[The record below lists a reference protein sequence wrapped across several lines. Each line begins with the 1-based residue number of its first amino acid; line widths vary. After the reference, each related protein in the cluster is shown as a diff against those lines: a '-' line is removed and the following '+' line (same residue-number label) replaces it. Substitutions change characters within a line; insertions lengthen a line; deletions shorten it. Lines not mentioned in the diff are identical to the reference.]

1 MIPFMRYQ
9 RTMKNFEN
17 NGELVMQNAY
27 SVRQINSYI
36 KMMFS
41 QDFVLNKISVKGE
54 VSNCKYH
61 TSGHIYFTLKE
72 ESSALS
78 CVMFAGDRRGLSFQL
93 QNGQQVI
100 VSGNVDV
107 YERDGTYQLYARKI
121 VSDGIG
127 ALYEKFEAL
136 KQELEEMGM
145 FAPEYKQPIPF
156 FVRKLGIVTAP
167 TGAAVRDMIQ
177 VAKRRNPY
185 IEIYL
190 YPAQVQGEGAKE
202 SIVRGIECLDQCDMD
217 VIIIGRGGGS
227 LEDLYAFNEKI
238 VAEAI
243 FQCKTP
249 VISAVGHETDVTIS
263 DFAADLRAPTPSAA
277 AELAVAEFSEIVS
290 SLKQYKN
297 QLSEAMRQKLEQCRM
312 KRDQSEVRLAY
323 LNPKRQVKDQRMQL
337 MEKEEKLQKAMSDKM
352 KEKRQMLSLYIEKMK
367 GLSPLEKLNQGY
379 AFVQNKAGDRVTH
392 IDQVHEGE
400 FIKVYMSDGYIV
412 AKVMDQ
418 MCEPPLVIKD
428 FKKNLSRAT
437 AAEMVSGGKNEGT
450 DIRTDI

>member
-1 MIPFMRYQ
+1 
-9 RTMKNFEN
+9 
-17 NGELVMQNAY
+17 MQNAY

-93 QNGQQVI
+93 QNGQQII

-297 QLSEAMRQKLEQCRM
+297 QLAEAMRQKLEQCRM

-323 LNPKRQVKDQRMQL
+323 LNPKRQVKDQRMHL

-379 AFVQNKAGDRVTH
+379 AFVQNKEGDRVTH

-418 MCEPPLVIKD
+418 MCESPLVIKD
-428 FKKNLSRAT
+428 FKKNF
-437 AAEMVSGGKNEGT
+437 E
-450 DIRTDI
+450 

>member
-1 MIPFMRYQ
+1 MRYE
-9 RTMKNFEN
+9 RTMKNFEH

-41 QDFVLNKISVKGE
+41 QDFVLNRISVKGE

-78 CVMFAGDRRGLSFQL
+78 CVMFAGDRRGLSFHL

-156 FVRKLGIVTAP
+156 FVQKLGIVTAP

-185 IEIYL
+185 IDIYL

-202 SIVRGIECLDQCDMD
+202 SIVRGIECLDQCGMD
-217 VIIIGRGGGS
+217 VIIVGRGGGS
-227 LEDLYAFNEKI
+227 LEDLYAFNEKS

-249 VISAVGHETDVTIS
+249 VISAVGHETDTTIS
-263 DFAADLRAPTPSAA
+263 DFVADLRAPTPSAA
-277 AELAVAEFSEIVS
+277 AELAVVEFSEITS
-290 SLKQYKN
+290 SLRQYKN
-297 QLSEAMRQKLEQCRM
+297 QLTEAMRQKVEQCRI
-312 KRDQSEVRLAY
+312 KLEQREVRLTY
-323 LNPKRQVKDQRMQL
+323 LNPKSQVKDQRMQL
-337 MEKEEKLQKAMSDKM
+337 TEKEEKLQKAMRDKM

-379 AFVQNKAGDRVTH
+379 AFVQNEEGCRVTH
-392 IDQVHEGE
+392 TDQVYKGE
-400 FIKVYMSDGYIV
+400 NIKVYMSDGYIV
-412 AKVMDQ
+412 TKVMDT
-418 MCEPPLVIKD
+418 MGKTPIFMKD
-428 FKKNLSRAT
+428 SKNIF
-437 AAEMVSGGKNEGT
+437 E
-450 DIRTDI
+450 

>member
-93 QNGQQVI
+93 QNGQQII

-297 QLSEAMRQKLEQCRM
+297 QLAEAMRQKLEQCRM

-323 LNPKRQVKDQRMQL
+323 LNPKRQVKDQRMHL

-379 AFVQNKAGDRVTH
+379 AFVQNKEGDRVTH
-392 IDQVHEGE
+392 INQVHEGE

-418 MCEPPLVIKD
+418 MCESPLVIKD
-428 FKKNLSRAT
+428 FKKNF
-437 AAEMVSGGKNEGT
+437 E
-450 DIRTDI
+450 

>member
-297 QLSEAMRQKLEQCRM
+297 QLAEAMRQKLEQCRM

-323 LNPKRQVKDQRMQL
+323 LNPKRQVKDQRMHL

-379 AFVQNKAGDRVTH
+379 AFVQNKEGDRVTH

-418 MCEPPLVIKD
+418 MCESPLVIKD
-428 FKKNLSRAT
+428 FKKNF
-437 AAEMVSGGKNEGT
+437 E
-450 DIRTDI
+450 

>member
-93 QNGQQVI
+93 QNGQQII

-297 QLSEAMRQKLEQCRM
+297 QLAEAMRQKLEQCRM

-323 LNPKRQVKDQRMQL
+323 LNPKRQVKDQRMHL
-337 MEKEEKLQKAMSDKM
+337 MEKEEKLQKAMSDKI

-379 AFVQNKAGDRVTH
+379 AFVQNKEGDRVTH

-418 MCEPPLVIKD
+418 MCESPLVIKD
-428 FKKNLSRAT
+428 FKKNF
-437 AAEMVSGGKNEGT
+437 E
-450 DIRTDI
+450 

>member
-1 MIPFMRYQ
+1 
-9 RTMKNFEN
+9 
-17 NGELVMQNAY
+17 MQSAY

-78 CVMFAGDRRGLSFQL
+78 CVMFAGDRLGLSFRL
-93 QNGQQVI
+93 QNGQQVT
-100 VSGNVDV
+100 VSGNIDV

-167 TGAAVRDMIQ
+167 TGAAGRDMIQ

-202 SIVRGIECLDQCDMD
+202 SIAHGIEQMDQCGMD
-217 VIIIGRGGGS
+217 VIIVGRGGGS

-243 FQCKTP
+243 FRCRTP
-249 VISAVGHETDVTIS
+249 VISAVGHETDTTIS
-263 DFAADLRAPTPSAA
+263 DFVADLRAPTPSAA
-277 AELAVAEFSEIVS
+277 AELAVADFSEITS
-290 SLKQYKN
+290 SLTQYKN
-297 QLSEAMRQKLEQCRM
+297 QLTMAMRQRVEQCRA
-312 KRDQSEVRLAY
+312 KLNQSEVRLSY
-323 LNPKRQVKDQRMQL
+323 LNPRQKIKDQRMQL
-337 MEKEEKLQKAMSDKM
+337 TEKEEKLQKEMRDKI
-352 KEKRQMLSLYIEKMK
+352 KEKRHDLFLYIEKLR

-379 AFVQNKAGDRVTH
+379 AFVQNEEGCRVTH
-392 IDQVHEGE
+392 TDQVREGE
-400 FIKVYMSDGYIV
+400 EMKVYVSDGYIAAQV
-412 AKVMDQ
+412 LEKT
-418 MCEPPLVIKD
+418 CEPPISIKNS
-428 FKKNLSRAT
+428 KNIF
-437 AAEMVSGGKNEGT
+437 E
-450 DIRTDI
+450 

>member
-93 QNGQQVI
+93 QNGQQII

-297 QLSEAMRQKLEQCRM
+297 QLAEAMRQKLEQCRM

-323 LNPKRQVKDQRMQL
+323 LNPKRQVKDQRMHL

-379 AFVQNKAGDRVTH
+379 AFVQNKEGDRVTH

-418 MCEPPLVIKD
+418 MCESPLVIKD
-428 FKKNLSRAT
+428 FKKNF
-437 AAEMVSGGKNEGT
+437 E
-450 DIRTDI
+450 

>member
-1 MIPFMRYQ
+1 
-9 RTMKNFEN
+9 
-17 NGELVMQNAY
+17 MQSAY

-78 CVMFAGDRRGLSFQL
+78 CVMFAGDRLGLSFRL
-93 QNGQQVI
+93 QNGQQVT
-100 VSGNVDV
+100 VSGNIDV

-156 FVRKLGIVTAP
+156 FVLKLGIVTAP

-202 SIVRGIECLDQCDMD
+202 SIAQGIEQMDQCGMD
-217 VIIIGRGGGS
+217 VIIVGRGGGS

-243 FQCKTP
+243 FRCRTP
-249 VISAVGHETDVTIS
+249 VISAVGHETDTTIS
-263 DFAADLRAPTPSAA
+263 DFVADLRAPTPSAA
-277 AELAVAEFSEIVS
+277 AELAVADFSEITS
-290 SLKQYKN
+290 SLTQYKN
-297 QLSEAMRQKLEQCRM
+297 QLTMAMRQRVEQCRA
-312 KRDQSEVRLAY
+312 KLNQSEVRLSY
-323 LNPKRQVKDQRMQL
+323 LNPRQKIKDQRMQL
-337 MEKEEKLQKAMSDKM
+337 TEKEEKLQKEMRDKI
-352 KEKRQMLSLYIEKMK
+352 KEKRHDLFLYIEKLR

-379 AFVQNKAGDRVTH
+379 AFVQNEEGCRVTH
-392 IDQVHEGE
+392 TDQVREGE
-400 FIKVYMSDGYIV
+400 EMKVYVSDGYIAAQV
-412 AKVMDQ
+412 LEKT
-418 MCEPPLVIKD
+418 CEPPISIKNS
-428 FKKNLSRAT
+428 KNIF
-437 AAEMVSGGKNEGT
+437 E
-450 DIRTDI
+450 

>member
-1 MIPFMRYQ
+1 MRYQ

-93 QNGQQVI
+93 QNGQQII

-297 QLSEAMRQKLEQCRM
+297 QLAEAMRQKLEQCRM

-323 LNPKRQVKDQRMQL
+323 LNPKRQVKDQRMHL

-379 AFVQNKAGDRVTH
+379 AFVQNKEGDRVTH

-418 MCEPPLVIKD
+418 MCESPLVIKD
-428 FKKNLSRAT
+428 FKKNF
-437 AAEMVSGGKNEGT
+437 E
-450 DIRTDI
+450 